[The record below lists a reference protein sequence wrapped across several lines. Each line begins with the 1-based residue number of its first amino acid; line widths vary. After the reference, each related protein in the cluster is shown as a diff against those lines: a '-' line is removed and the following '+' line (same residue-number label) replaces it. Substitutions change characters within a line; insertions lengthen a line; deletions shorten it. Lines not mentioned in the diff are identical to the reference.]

1 MSWAPDTLD
10 GLRLAATLHEGDP
23 AGALPGPVREAYE
36 DRAPDDERAFLRQV
50 APRLRRAPDLAAFD
64 GPPRARALL
73 AARHGGAAVSPT
85 PRRGYRP
92 PPGLLSALE
101 RMSHAPR
108 DDADAAARGRGRA
121 WLARVRRAVGSA
133 PWIDA
138 ALEEAG
144 AEEAAA
150 VLALARLES
159 TGEVADGAEAKRALR
174 AIRAARPR
182 DFIAAL
188 GAALTGV
195 AARGRWARAGREV
208 REVLDACRG

>member
-1 MSWAPDTLD
+1 
-10 GLRLAATLHEGDP
+10 
-23 AGALPGPVREAYE
+23 
-36 DRAPDDERAFLRQV
+36 
-50 APRLRRAPDLAAFD
+50 
-64 GPPRARALL
+64 
-73 AARHGGAAVSPT
+73 
-85 PRRGYRP
+85 
-92 PPGLLSALE
+92 
-101 RMSHAPR
+101 MSHAPR

-133 PWIDA
+133 PWIDG

-159 TGEVADGAEAKRALR
+159 TGEAADGAEAERALR